1 MNYTIAPG
9 VQHLL
14 DEQGNVAGV
23 KDMADGEE
31 RLMVFDGRPANS
43 LMLDT
48 TPDTTQPLK
57 VGEFRW
63 NATDGTADLKISDEV
78 TLQIG
83 QEQNKLFRN
92 NDSVDIANGLAV
104 YITGSTGTHP
114 TVKRA
119 QADGEDTSAVIIGV
133 ATQDIV
139 KNQNGYVTTFGLVR
153 DINTSALTE
162 GAPVWL
168 SPSVPGG
175 LTSTKP
181 TPPQHLVLVG
191 YCIRSHNSLGSIFV
205 KPQNGYE
212 LEELHNVLIT
222 NPQNGQVL
230 KYNSSLGLWVNSNP

>member
-23 KDMADGEE
+23 KDMTDGEE

-43 LMLDT
+43 LMLDV

-63 NATDGTADLKISDEV
+63 NVEDGTADLKISEEV
-78 TLQIG
+78 TLQLG

-92 NDSVDIANGLAV
+92 NDSVDIANGAAV
-104 YITGSTGTHP
+104 YVSGSTGTHP

-119 QADGEDTSAVIIGV
+119 QANGELTSAVIIGI

-139 KNQNGYVTTFGLVR
+139 KNQDGYVTTFGLVR
-153 DINTSALTE
+153 DLNTSALTE
-162 GAPVWL
+162 GAAVWL
-168 SPSVPGG
+168 SPSVAGG
-175 LTSTKP
+175 LTTTKP
-181 TPPQHLVLVG
+181 TAPDHLVMVG

-222 NPQNGQVL
+222 NPQNGQSL
-230 KYNSSLGLWVNSNP
+230 KYNAALGLWTNQA

>member
-1 MNYTIAPG
+1 MSYRQLAHIPFL
-9 VQHLL
+9 V
-14 DEQGNVAGV
+14 DDFGNIVGT
-23 KDMADGEE
+23 KDQNDGEE
-31 RLMVFDGRPANS
+31 RLFVYDGRAANS
-43 LMLDT
+43 IMLDT
-48 TPDTTQPLK
+48 TPDVSQPLK

-63 NATDGTADLKISDEV
+63 NETDGTADLKISDQV
-78 TLQIG
+78 TLQLG

-133 ATQDIV
+133 ATQDII
-139 KNQNGYVTTFGLVR
+139 KNENGYVTTFGLVR

-175 LTSTKP
+175 LTTTKP
-181 TPPQHLVLVG
+181 TPPNHLVLVG

-222 NPQNGQVL
+222 NPTNGQYL
-230 KYNSSLGLWVNSNP
+230 RYNAALGLWTNQA